1 MSAAAPAVR
10 DIVLVGGGHSHVQ
23 VLKSFGMRPQP
34 GVRLT
39 LVTPSLE
46 TPYSG
51 MLPGCISGAYN
62 VDDIHIRLAPLCSFS
77 KARLIHADVAGLD
90 LPGRS
95 LEFADRPSL
104 RYDIL
109 SINCGAVP
117 RVPVAGVTTVKPISS
132 FLPKWKALCGQIRS
146 DQRLVVVG
154 AGPGGVELAMA
165 ARAALPAGCEIVLL
179 GESLM
184 PGHGARVQALVR
196 MHLQRLQIKWSA
208 FRVSHENE
216 AGVVL
221 SNGEQMSAQHVLWVT
236 QVAAAPWLA
245 DSGLSVDDDGFM
257 DVDEHLRSLSHAD
270 VFGAGDVA
278 NLTGQRRPKSGVYA
292 VRAGPVLA
300 ENLRRTVLG
309 KPLRRFRAQKH
320 HLALLSTGDG
330 RAIGSRQGWG
340 LSGKLL
346 WKLKDRIDKK
356 FIAKFNDLP
365 DMPEPELE
373 LPQALRADL
382 PEQTMRCGGCGAK
395 LAADPLRRV
404 LARLP
409 DQQSPKVSL
418 GIGDDAA
425 QLYVASGTQLLSVD
439 GFRAMVDD
447 PYVFGRIAAHH
458 ALNDILAMAA
468 QPTSALAFISV
479 PLMASELM
487 EEDLF
492 QLMSGVVGVLNAHGV
507 PLVGGHT
514 AEGVELSIGL
524 TVTGEPGTQ
533 VLEKSGCM
541 SGDHLLITKPIG
553 TGVALAAA
561 MQGRGTSASL
571 EQALRSMDQS
581 NAGALDVLLA
591 AGARALTDVTGF
603 GLAGHLSEMLRA
615 SACGALVRLKDV
627 PVLTDADDL
636 IGDLQSSLQ
645 NSNELALNDFE
656 LRGPLT
662 PGDPRL
668 RLLADPQTSGG
679 LLASVPEDA
688 VHDTLVRLL
697 GLGYDAAD
705 IGEICDTQDWVIE

>member
-1 MSAAAPAVR
+1 MSAAVPAVR

-23 VLKSFGMRPQP
+23 VLKSFAMRPQS

-39 LVTPSLE
+39 LLTPSLE

-51 MLPGCISGAYN
+51 MLPGCLSGAYSA
-62 VDDIHIRLAPLCSFS
+62 DDIHIRLAPLCSFS
-77 KARLIHADVAGLD
+77 GARLIHAGAAGLD
-90 LPGRS
+90 LQNRTVQ
-95 LEFADRPSL
+95 FAARPSL

-109 SINCGAVP
+109 SINCGALP
-117 RVPVAGVTTVKPISS
+117 RVPVAGVTTVKPIST
-132 FLPKWKALCGQIRS
+132 FLPKWRALCDQITS
-146 DQRLVVVG
+146 GQRLVVIG

-179 GESLM
+179 GETLM
-184 PGHGARVQALVR
+184 PGHGPRVQALVR
-196 MHLQRLQIKWSA
+196 RHLQRLQIEWA
-208 FRVSHENE
+208 ELRVSHQND

-221 SNGEQMSAQHVLWVT
+221 ANGEHMPARHVLWAT
-236 QVAAAPWLA
+236 QVGAARWLA
-245 DSGLSVDDDGFM
+245 DSGLSVDDEGFI
-257 DVDEHLRSLSHAD
+257 DVDEHLRSVSHPD
-270 VFGAGDVA
+270 VFAAGDVA
-278 NLTGQRRPKSGVYA
+278 NLTGQQRPKSGVYA

-330 RAIGSRQGWG
+330 QAIGSRQGWG
-340 LSGKLL
+340 LSGALL
-346 WKLKDRIDKK
+346 WKIKDRIDRN
-356 FIAKFNDLP
+356 FVSKFNDLP

-409 DQQSPKVSL
+409 VQQSPKVAL

-425 QLYVASGTQLLSVD
+425 QLCVASGTTLLSVD

-458 ALNDILAMAA
+458 ALNDIFAMAA
-468 QPTSALAFISV
+468 QPTSALAFITV

-492 QLMSGVVGVLNAHGV
+492 QLMSGVIGVLNAHDV

-533 VLEKSGCM
+533 VLEKSGCRP
-541 SGDHLLITKPIG
+541 GDHLLITKPIG

-571 EQALRSMDQS
+571 EQTLRSMDQS
-581 NAGALDVLLA
+581 NAGALKALLA
-591 AGARALTDVTGF
+591 AGAHALTDVTGF

-615 SACGALVRLKDV
+615 SACGALVRLNDV
-627 PVLTDADDL
+627 PMLADVDAL
-636 IGDLQSSLQ
+636 IGVLQSSLQ

-662 PGDPRL
+662 SSDARL

-679 LLASVPEDA
+679 LLASVPGDA
-688 VHDTLVRLL
+688 VDEALQRLSR
-697 GLGYDAAD
+697 LGYGAAD
-705 IGEICDTQDWVIE
+705 IGEIRDTQTWVIE